1 LLTIPYVV
9 KAEIKLAENRFRRH
23 AGFCV
28 ESRHM
33 KARDIW
39 ILFPAFCGMVAYIFW
54 LHRDEPW
61 GPMRIVG
68 ACMVVFGLLMWSL
81 ARFQLGKAFS
91 VQAKASV
98 LVTRGLY
105 SRIRNPIYIFGS
117 FMIAGMLLFFLMPEG
132 LLLFLAL
139 IPLQVVRARRESA
152 VLEAAF
158 GDEYREYRR
167 QTWF

>member
-1 LLTIPYVV
+1 MVAAAGSTENLL
-9 KAEIKLAENRFRRH
+9 RRH
-23 AGFCV
+23 AEFHV
-28 ESRHM
+28 EFRYM

-39 ILFPAFCGMVAYIFW
+39 ILVPGFSAMIAYLFW

-61 GPMRIVG
+61 VPMRIAG
-68 ACMVVFGLLMWSL
+68 ASMIVFGFLMWAV

-91 VQAKASV
+91 VKAQASV
-98 LVTRGLY
+98 LVTRGIY
-105 SRIRNPIYIFGS
+105 SRIRNPIYVFGS
-117 FMIAGMLLFFLMPEG
+117 IMIAGMLLFFLKPEG

-139 IPLQVVRARRESA
+139 IPMQVIRARKESA

-167 QTWF
+167 GTWF

>member
-1 LLTIPYVV
+1 MSD
-9 KAEIKLAENRFRRH
+9 
-23 AGFCV
+23 AGFRV

-39 ILFPAFCGMVAYIFW
+39 ILVPGLSAMIAYLFW
-54 LHRDEPW
+54 LHRAEPW
-61 GPMRIVG
+61 GPMRIAG
-68 ACMVVFGLLMWSL
+68 ACMIVIGFLLWAV

-91 VQAKASV
+91 VKAKATE

-105 SRIRNPIYIFGS
+105 SRIRNPIYVFGS
-117 FMIAGMLLFFLMPEG
+117 VMIAGMLLFFLKPVG
-132 LLLFLAL
+132 LLIFLAL
-139 IPLQVVRARRESA
+139 IPMQAIRARKESA

-158 GDEYREYRR
+158 GDEYRRYKA

>member
-1 LLTIPYVV
+1 
-9 KAEIKLAENRFRRH
+9 
-23 AGFCV
+23 
-28 ESRHM
+28 M

-39 ILFPAFCGMVAYIFW
+39 ILVPAFSAMIAYLFW

-61 GPMRIVG
+61 GAMRIAG
-68 ACMVVFGLLMWSL
+68 ACMIVVGFVLWGV

-91 VQAKASV
+91 VKAQASV

-105 SRIRNPIYIFGS
+105 SRIRNPIYVFGS
-117 FMIAGMLLFFLMPEG
+117 IMIAGMLLFFLKPVG
-132 LLLFLAL
+132 LLLFLVL
-139 IPLQVVRARRESA
+139 IPMQVVRARKESA

-158 GDEYREYRR
+158 GDEYRQYKQ